1 MLKCCIASPI
11 SRQTTPL
18 GFSPTCAKWWRHRS
32 GSSAPTIDVSWDGGG
47 GDLLP
52 CPRSPFLA
60 VHFTIIRRDAAKTTR
75 GPRRDTHVDYPP
87 LPRHNAPVADST
99 GGGTRLTWQPTIA
112 SVANTSTR
120 RAAAPQRPA
129 ALRRYVL
136 VICDAEACQSP
147 PSSHPIHD
155 TSADKALP
163 SFRPHH
169 SQRQGQPPMERAN
182 GVA

>member
-1 MLKCCIASPI
+1 MPLVRTEAEGPQRAPFRNNLSGPGEYLLIPRAMDSACPI
-11 SRQTTPL
+11 PGLWPR
-18 GFSPTCAKWWRHRS
+18 GVSPTCAKWWRHRS

-129 ALRRYVL
+129 ALR
-136 VICDAEACQSP
+136 
-147 PSSHPIHD
+147 
-155 TSADKALP
+155 
-163 SFRPHH
+163 